1 MLNYIKLYANITSYT
16 FYVFKRKETTMSD
29 ADSDADCNNCNYILY
44 FKYIRYSLLYV
55 DTTGYAFLRIKIHL
69 RP

>member
-1 MLNYIKLYANITSYT
+1 
-16 FYVFKRKETTMSD
+16 MSD
-29 ADSDADCNNCNYILY
+29 ADSDADCNNFNYILI